1 MNDVHILP
9 ATKRK
14 QLAELLAPGS
24 AADAMAA
31 YYALDHS
38 AERVTLFTHGPEN
51 GQPRAF
57 LVMARTGL
65 DLFRPLV
72 VPFVGQ
78 AESLEALLRAA
89 LKPNMPVLMDL
100 PIGQK
105 SWAQE
110 IVDLQGVKDA
120 ELLRLD
126 VSLFVPQI
134 NVLVVES
141 ITPDGWPRFEIRS
154 GEVLQAAAGLNW
166 MGELFAEVYIEAG
179 PVAVSRG
186 FHTAVLSMMAS
197 HLLADRKIALYRAL
211 DEDQEGRAE
220 AMKMGFRATGV
231 RLFSAQAKLVK
242 ESEASE
248 V

>member
-9 ATKRK
+9 TTERR

-31 YYALDHS
+31 YYAIDHS
-38 AERVTLFTHGPEN
+38 ADRVILYTYGPEN
-51 GQPRAF
+51 GLPRAF

-72 VPFVGQ
+72 VPFAGQ
-78 AESLEALLRAA
+78 AESLGALLRAA
-89 LKPNMPVLMDL
+89 LKPNRPVLLDL

-110 IVDLQGVKDA
+110 IVDLKEVKDA
-120 ELLRLD
+120 ELMRLD
-126 VSLFVPQI
+126 FSMFVPQI
-134 NVLVVES
+134 NVLVVDS

-166 MGELFAEVYIEAG
+166 RGDHFAEVYIEAD
-179 PVAVSRG
+179 PVAVKRG
-186 FHTAVLSMMAS
+186 FHMAVLSMMAN
-197 HLLADRKIALYRAL
+197 HLLADSKIALYRAADDDL
-211 DEDQEGRAE
+211 EVRAE
-220 AMKMGFRATGV
+220 AMKMGFRATGI
-231 RLFSAQAKLVK
+231 RLFSAQATLQQ
-242 ESEASE
+242 ESEATE
-248 V
+248 A

>member
-1 MNDVHILP
+1 
-9 ATKRK
+9 
-14 QLAELLAPGS
+14 
-24 AADAMAA
+24 
-31 YYALDHS
+31 
-38 AERVTLFTHGPEN
+38 
-51 GQPRAF
+51 
-57 LVMARTGL
+57 VMARTGL
-65 DLFRPLV
+65 DLFRPLI

-78 AESLEALLRAA
+78 AESLEMLLRAA

-126 VSLFVPQI
+126 VSMFVPQI

-154 GEVLQAAAGLNW
+154 GELLQAAAGLNW
-166 MGELFAEVYIEAG
+166 MGDHFAEVYIEAD
-179 PVAVSRG
+179 PVAVTRG
-186 FHTAVLSMMAS
+186 FHMAVLSMMAN
-197 HLLADRKIALYRAL
+197 HLLDDRKIALYRAV
-211 DEDQEGRAE
+211 DDDPEGRAE
-220 AMKMGFRATGV
+220 AIKMGFRATGV
-231 RLFSAQAKLVK
+231 RLFSAQAMLMQ
-242 ESEASE
+242 EGEATE

>member
-1 MNDVHILP
+1 MNDIHILP
-9 ATKRK
+9 TSERK
-14 QLAELLAPGS
+14 QLAELLALGS
-24 AADAMAA
+24 AADAMVA

-38 AERVTLFTHGPEN
+38 GDRVTLYTHGPEN
-51 GQPRAF
+51 SLPRAF

-78 AESLEALLRAA
+78 AESLEALLQAA
-89 LKPNMPVLMDL
+89 LKPEMPVLLDL

-110 IVDLQGVKDA
+110 IVDLEGVKDA

-126 VSLFVPQI
+126 VSIFVPQI

-166 MGELFAEVYIEAG
+166 MGEHFAEVYIEAD
-179 PVAVSRG
+179 PVAVTRG
-186 FHTAVLSMMAS
+186 FHMAVLSMMAN
-197 HLLADRKIALYRAL
+197 HLLADRIIALYRAV
-211 DEDQEGRAE
+211 DDDSEGRAE
-220 AMKMGFRATGV
+220 AMKMGFRTTGI
-231 RLFSAQAKLVK
+231 RLFTAQATLVQ
-242 ESEASE
+242 ESEKTE